1 MRRLLCL
8 GLFALPFC
16 AGTATERTFSVI
28 VAAGEFDREQTV
40 VSFPLPDEARE
51 YRTFSRP
58 NGTPMPFQVDAGG
71 RGWFV
76 LNRLKAGATR
86 TLKLAPGKLSR
97 SADAVKAQRAGGT
110 VQFTTDGKAA
120 LTYQAEKSEPPRPDI
135 PPLFQRGGYL
145 HPVFSPSGKVVTDSY
160 APNHIH
166 QHGIWFAWTKTE
178 FQGRQ
183 PDFWNMGQGKGTVEF
198 VALSNVWS
206 GPVHAGLVSTHRFV
220 DLTASE
226 PVTALHEIWEVQVF
240 AVGRGA
246 KAFHMFDLT
255 STQRCATSAPLKLP
269 KYHYGGMGFRG
280 PWEWN
285 GPENAFFLTSEGETN
300 RIAGNESRGRWCHI
314 GGMVDGELTGIAV
327 LSHPE
332 NFRAPQPMRLHPK
345 EPYIS
350 FAPQQLGEMEIAPG
364 TTYVSRYRFV
374 VADGAPD
381 KEFIE
386 RLWRDYAHPVAVQVI
401 GGN

>member
-1 MRRLLCL
+1 
-8 GLFALPFC
+8 
-16 AGTATERTFSVI
+16 
-28 VAAGEFDREQTV
+28 
-40 VSFPLPDEARE
+40 
-51 YRTFSRP
+51 
-58 NGTPMPFQVDAGG
+58 
-71 RGWFV
+71 
-76 LNRLKAGATR
+76 
-86 TLKLAPGKLSR
+86 
-97 SADAVKAQRAGGT
+97 
-110 VQFTTDGKAA
+110 
-120 LTYQAEKSEPPRPDI
+120 
-135 PPLFQRGGYL
+135 
-145 HPVFSPSGKVVTDSY
+145 VTDSY